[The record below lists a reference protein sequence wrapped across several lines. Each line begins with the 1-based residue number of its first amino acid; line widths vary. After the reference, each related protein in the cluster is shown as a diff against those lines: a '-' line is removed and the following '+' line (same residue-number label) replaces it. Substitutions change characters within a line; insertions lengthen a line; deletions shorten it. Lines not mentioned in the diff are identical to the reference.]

1 MKPGPRLWGYSVMSM
16 RNYVTLEF
24 PAVPENVEFARTAVA
39 CFASQINS
47 FTLEEIDDVKLVV
60 SEAVS
65 NTVLHSY
72 GVSGGIVRL
81 FAERND
87 NTLCVTIE
95 DFGKG
100 IGDIE
105 QAREPAFTTDPDRM
119 GMGFTIMEALSDA
132 LHVSSV
138 PGEGV
143 KVRIRKSPHRAAK
156 DVDES
161 EV

>member
-1 MKPGPRLWGYSVMSM
+1 MITK
-16 RNYVTLEF
+16 NYVTLEF

-72 GVSGGIVRL
+72 GVTGGIVRL
-81 FAERND
+81 SAARND
-87 NTLCVTIE
+87 DTLYLTIE

-100 IGDIE
+100 IADVE
-105 QAREPAFTTDPDRM
+105 QAKEPAFTTCPDRM
-119 GMGFTIMEALSDA
+119 GMGFTIMEALSDE

-138 PGEGV
+138 LGKGV
-143 KVRIRKSPHRAAK
+143 KVEIVKSPHGTAK
-156 DVDES
+156 HSDE
-161 EV
+161 

>member
-1 MKPGPRLWGYSVMSM
+1 MVSV

-24 PAVPENVEFARTAVA
+24 PAVPENVEFARTTVA
-39 CFASQINS
+39 CFAAQINS

-60 SEAVS
+60 SEAIS

-81 FAERND
+81 SVVREG
-87 NTLCVTIE
+87 NTLCVTVE

-100 IGDIE
+100 IVDVE
-105 QAREPAFTTDPDRM
+105 QAKEPAFTTDPDRM
-119 GMGFTIMEALSDA
+119 GMGFTIMEALSDE

-143 KVRIRKSPHRAAK
+143 RVEIRKSPHGTAK
-156 DVDES
+156 DSDEP
-161 EV
+161 EA